1 MIMMNKN
8 FNKMVFKAFVI
19 RKEKQQKRLFLY
31 IKINSFQRNILD
43 LVSKLFQG
51 FSMLRIFETLDF

>member
-19 RKEKQQKRLFLY
+19 KKEKQQKRLFLY

-43 LVSKLFQG
+43 LVSKLF
-51 FSMLRIFETLDF
+51 